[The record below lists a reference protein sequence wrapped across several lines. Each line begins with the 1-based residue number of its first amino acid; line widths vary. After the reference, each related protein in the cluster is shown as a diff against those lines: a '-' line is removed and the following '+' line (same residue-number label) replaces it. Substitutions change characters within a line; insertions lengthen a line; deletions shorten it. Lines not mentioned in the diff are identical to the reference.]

1 VIVHSDQAKPPVR
14 SIRRFAPSF
23 APGAA
28 LHLGER
34 AEWEGSVR
42 RLWHG
47 AAPYL
52 LAIVFVAT
60 ALAVRLLLQRLGVV
74 GASEMRMTLFLYA
87 IAVSAWYLGAGPGL
101 FAAILST
108 LTYNYFLK
116 DSHSLRIAPDQV
128 PFYIAFVL
136 FAVIM
141 TRFTAVRRRVE
152 AELLQ
157 SRDGLQKEVSERRM
171 REEQIRELNQQLE
184 RRSAELEASN
194 RELEAFAYSISHDLR
209 SPLRHM
215 MGFSELLLQ
224 HAVTVLDQKSREYAT
239 TILDAAKRMTALID
253 DLLGFSRI
261 GRVDSHET
269 TVHLGQ
275 LVREVVE
282 QMGPDTKGRNIS
294 WRIGKLPAVYGDRSM
309 LRLIFVNLIANAI
322 KFTRPRE
329 IAEIEIGSLEDD
341 RGLILFI
348 KDNGVGFDMRYSEKL
363 FRVFQ
368 RLHTTEEFEG
378 TGIGLA
384 TAQRIIHRHGGA
396 IWAEGAV
403 NGGATFFFSVP
414 PGRKR

>member
-1 VIVHSDQAKPPVR
+1 VTAHPDQTEPPVR

-23 APGAA
+23 TSGAVFPP
-28 LHLGER
+28 LDRPER
-34 AEWEGSVR
+34 EGSVR
-42 RLWHG
+42 RLWYG

-52 LAIVFVAT
+52 LAIMSVAT
-60 ALAVRLLLQRLGVV
+60 ALGVRLLLQRLGVV

-116 DSHSLRIAPDQV
+116 DSHSFRIAADQV
-128 PFYIAFVL
+128 PFYVAFVL

-152 AELLQ
+152 RELLQ
-157 SRDGLQKEVSERRM
+157 SHDGLQKEVIERRM

-194 RELEAFAYSISHDLR
+194 KELEAFAYSISHDLR

-215 MGFSELLLQ
+215 VGFAELLGQ
-224 HAVTVLDQKSREYAT
+224 HAATALDEKSRRYTT
-239 TILDAAKRMTALID
+239 TILEAAKRMGALID
-253 DLLGFSRI
+253 DLLAFSRI
-261 GRVDSHET
+261 GRAET
-269 TVHLGQ
+269 RASTVSLRQ
-275 LVREVVE
+275 LVNEVVE
-282 QMGPDTKGRNIS
+282 EMRPDLAGRTVS
-294 WRIGKLPAVYGDRSM
+294 WRIGDLPDLYCDRSM
-309 LRLIFVNLIANAI
+309 LRMVFMNLITNAI

-329 IAEIEIGSLEDD
+329 RAEIEIGSFEDA
-341 RGLILFI
+341 RGVVVFVR
-348 KDNGVGFDMRYSEKL
+348 DNGVGFDMKYSNKL

-368 RLHTTEEFEG
+368 RLHRSEEFEG

-384 TAQRIIHRHGGA
+384 TVQRIIQRHGGTVS
-396 IWAEGAV
+396 AEGSV
-403 NGGATFFFSVP
+403 NGGATFFLAVAP
-414 PGRKR
+414 ALRR

>member
-1 VIVHSDQAKPPVR
+1 MR

-23 APGAA
+23 APGAT
-28 LHLGER
+28 LHPGER
-34 AEWEGSVR
+34 AEREGSVR
-42 RLWHG
+42 RLWYG

-52 LAIVFVAT
+52 LAIMSVAT

-74 GASEMRMTLFLYA
+74 GASEMRMTVFLYA

-136 FAVIM
+136 FAVVI

-152 AELLQ
+152 RELLQ
-157 SRDGLQKEVSERRM
+157 SRDGLQKELIERRM

-194 RELEAFAYSISHDLR
+194 KELEAFAYSISHDLR

-215 MGFSELLLQ
+215 VGFAELLGQ
-224 HAVTVLDQKSREYAT
+224 HAATALDEKSRRYTT
-239 TILDAAKRMTALID
+239 TILDAAKRMGALID
-253 DLLGFSRI
+253 DLLAFSRI
-261 GRVDSHET
+261 GRAEARAS
-269 TVHLGQ
+269 TVSLRE
-275 LVREVVE
+275 LVNEVVE
-282 QMGPDTKGRNIS
+282 EMRPDLSGRTVS
-294 WRIGKLPAVYGDRSM
+294 WRIGDLPDLYCDRSM
-309 LRLIFVNLIANAI
+309 LRMVFMNLITNAI

-329 IAEIEIGSLEDD
+329 RAEIEIGSFEDA
-341 RGLILFI
+341 RGVVVFVR
-348 KDNGVGFDMRYSEKL
+348 DNGVGFDMKYSNKL

-368 RLHTTEEFEG
+368 RLHRSEEFEG

-384 TAQRIIHRHGGA
+384 TVQRIIQRHGGTVS
-396 IWAEGAV
+396 AEGSV
-403 NGGATFFFSVP
+403 NGGATMFLAVP
-414 PGRKR
+414 PALRR